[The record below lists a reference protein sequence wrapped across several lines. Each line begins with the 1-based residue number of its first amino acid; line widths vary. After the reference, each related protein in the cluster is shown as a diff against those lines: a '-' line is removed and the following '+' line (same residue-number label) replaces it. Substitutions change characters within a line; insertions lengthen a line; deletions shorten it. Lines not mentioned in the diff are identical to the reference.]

1 VKRWTPLWLQGTILG
16 IPALFLIIFFV
27 APLALLIVFSF
38 FQNVPGGG
46 YVRDFTI
53 ENYVRLLKPLY
64 LGRLGFTI
72 WISALTAFAS
82 LAIGFPFTYF
92 IVRLASPRLQSL
104 AIGTVV
110 STLWLTYVV
119 RAFGWSVLLSRSG
132 GVGKL
137 LAWLGLVEI
146 PPSYT
151 PGFAATFIGFVYVYL
166 PFMILSL
173 YGSLRGL
180 SRELEEA
187 SISLGAN
194 WWQTLRKIVVPLALP
209 GMMAGSLL
217 VFLLAIGTYVVP
229 VILGKPQQWTLPV
242 LITDQVLYESN
253 IPFGAALSIVLVLI
267 VGVLLIGFGRL
278 LRGGGVLRRG

>member
-1 VKRWTPLWLQGTILG
+1 MKRWTPLWLQGTILG